1 MQRACLEQCLAHRE
15 CSVNTCSYFPRH
27 RDGQQESG
35 TFTRLL
41 SSNTTAGA
49 IPAQPQLPFLSP
61 FNEVL
66 LALSL
71 PTFFVSGLKQS
82 FFLKN
87 LIFFNEGQLL
97 YRILNNHLLF
107 LKILWLGGWLFF
119 QSS

>member
-82 FFLKN
+82 FF
-87 LIFFNEGQLL
+87 
-97 YRILNNHLLF
+97 
-107 LKILWLGGWLFF
+107 
-119 QSS
+119 